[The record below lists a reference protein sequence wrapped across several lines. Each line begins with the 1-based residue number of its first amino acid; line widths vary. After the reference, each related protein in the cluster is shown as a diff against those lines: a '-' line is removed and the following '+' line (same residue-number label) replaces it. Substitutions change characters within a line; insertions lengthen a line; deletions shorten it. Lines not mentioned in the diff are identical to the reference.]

1 MSNRCEGKVAIVT
14 GGARGQGERIVAT
27 LAGEGCSVVI
37 GDVLDDEGK
46 AVADALGQ
54 NTIYTHLDVTDPAGW
69 SDAVAL
75 ATSVFGGVDIL
86 VNNAAIYRK
95 QLLEDETVAE
105 LDKIL
110 DVNLHGPFLGIQA
123 VIPAM
128 RARGGGSIVNVSSLA
143 GTTSY
148 PAHGSYSMS
157 KWALR
162 GLTRTAAIELAA
174 SNIRVNA
181 VLPGNIRT
189 TMSPT
194 TAAPDGEAPT
204 GLKRQADPQET
215 ANVVLFLASDD
226 ASFVNGTDLVAD
238 GGSLLG

>member
-1 MSNRCEGKVAIVT
+1 MPNRFEGKVAIVT
-14 GGARGQGERIVAT
+14 GGARGQGEQVVRA
-27 LAGEGCSVVI
+27 LAREGCSVVI
-37 GDVLDDEGK
+37 GDVLDDQGK
-46 AVADALGQ
+46 AVADDLGASVV
-54 NTIYTHLDVTDPAGW
+54 YTRLDVTSPTDWAQ
-69 SDAVAL
+69 AVAV
-75 ATSVFGGVDIL
+75 ATSTFGGLDVL
-86 VNNAAIYRK
+86 VNNAAIYRR
-95 QLLEDETVAE
+95 QLLEDETVAD
-105 LDKIL
+105 LDKVL

-128 RARGGGSIVNVSSLA
+128 RARSGGAIVNVSSLA

-162 GLTRTAAIELAA
+162 GLTRTAAIELAP

-189 TMSPT
+189 DMSPT
-194 TAAPDGEAPT
+194 TGSADAPT

-215 ANVVLFLASDD
+215 ANAVVFLASDD
-226 ASFVNGTDLVAD
+226 ASFVNGTDVIAD
-238 GGSLLG
+238 GGALLG

>member
-1 MSNRCEGKVAIVT
+1 MRNRFEGRVAIVT
-14 GGARGQGERIVAT
+14 GGARGQGEQIVRT
-27 LAGEGCSVVI
+27 LSREGCSVVV

-46 AVADALGQ
+46 ALAGDLGKSVV
-54 NTIYTHLDVTDPAGW
+54 YTRLDVTDQADW
-69 SDAVAL
+69 ADAVAL
-75 ATSVFGGVDIL
+75 ATSTFGGLDIL
-86 VNNAAIYRK
+86 VNNAGIYRR
-95 QLLEDETVAE
+95 QLLEDETVAD
-105 LDKIL
+105 LDKVL

-128 RARGGGSIVNVSSLA
+128 RARNGGSIVNVSSLA

-148 PAHGSYSMS
+148 PAHGAYSMS

-162 GLTRTAAIELAA
+162 GLTRTAAIELAP

-189 TMSPT
+189 SMSPT
-194 TAAPDGEAPT
+194 TAAADAPT

-215 ANVVLFLASDD
+215 ANVVVFLASDD
-226 ASFVNGTDLVAD
+226 ASFVNGTDVIAD
-238 GGSLLG
+238 GGSVLG

>member
-1 MSNRCEGKVAIVT
+1 MPNRFEGKVAIVT
-14 GGARGQGERIVAT
+14 GCARGQGEQIVRT
-27 LAGEGCSVVI
+27 LAREGCSVVI

-46 AVADALGQ
+46 AVAADLGKSAV
-54 NTIYTHLDVTDPAGW
+54 YTRLDVTSQNDWA
-69 SDAVAL
+69 DAVAL
-75 ATSVFGGVDIL
+75 ATSAFGGLDVL
-86 VNNAAIYRK
+86 VNNAGIYRK
-95 QLLEDETVAE
+95 QLLENETVAD
-105 LDKIL
+105 LDNVL
-110 DVNLHGPFLGIQA
+110 AVNLHGPFLGIQA

-148 PAHGSYSMS
+148 PAHGAYSMS

-162 GLTRTAAIELAA
+162 GLTRTAAIELAP

-189 TMSPT
+189 DMSPT
-194 TAAPDGEAPT
+194 TEAGDAPT

-215 ANVVLFLASDD
+215 AKVVVFLASDD
-226 ASFVNGTDLVAD
+226 ASFVNGTDVIAD

>member
-1 MSNRCEGKVAIVT
+1 MTQRFEEKVAIVT
-14 GGARGQGERIVAT
+14 GGARGQGEQIVRT
-27 LAGEGCSVVI
+27 LVREGCSVVI
-37 GDVLDDEGK
+37 GDVLDDLGK
-46 AVADALGQ
+46 ALADELGA
-54 NTIYTHLDVTDPAGW
+54 TVVHAHLDVTLASDWA
-69 SDAVAL
+69 DAVQV
-75 ATSVFGGVDIL
+75 ATSAFGGLDIL
-86 VNNAAIYRK
+86 INNAAIYRK
-95 QLLEDETVAE
+95 QLLEDENLAD
-105 LDKIL
+105 LDKVL

-128 RARGGGSIVNVSSLA
+128 RARQGGSIVNVSSLA

-148 PAHGSYSMS
+148 AGHGSYGMS

-162 GLTRTAAIELAA
+162 GLTRTAAIELAP

-194 TAAPDGEAPT
+194 TGEADAPT
-204 GLKRQADPQET
+204 GLKRQADPTET
-215 ANVVLFLASDD
+215 ANVVVFLASDD
-226 ASFVNGTDLVAD
+226 ASFVNGTDVVAD

>member
-1 MSNRCEGKVAIVT
+1 MPNRFEGRVAIVT
-14 GGARGQGERIVAT
+14 GGSRGQGEQIVRT
-27 LAGEGCSVVI
+27 LAREGCSVVI
-37 GDVLDDEGK
+37 GDVLDDQGK
-46 AVADALGQ
+46 QVADDLG
-54 NTIYTHLDVTDPAGW
+54 TAVVYTRLDVTNPADW
-69 SDAVAL
+69 AAAVAS
-75 ATSVFGGVDIL
+75 ATSTFGGLDIL
-86 VNNAAIYRK
+86 VNNAAIYRR

-105 LDKIL
+105 LDRVL

-123 VIPAM
+123 AAPAM

-148 PAHGSYSMS
+148 PAHGAYSMS

-162 GLTRTAAIELAA
+162 GLTRTAAIELAP

-189 TMSPT
+189 GMSPT
-194 TAAPDGEAPT
+194 TASGETPT

-215 ANVVLFLASDD
+215 AHAVVFLASDD
-226 ASFVNGTDLVAD
+226 ASFVNGTDIVAD

>member
-1 MSNRCEGKVAIVT
+1 MPNRFEGRVAIVT
-14 GGARGQGERIVAT
+14 GGSRGQGEQIVRT
-27 LAGEGCSVVI
+27 LAREGCSVVI
-37 GDVLDDEGK
+37 GDVLDDQGK
-46 AVADALGQ
+46 QVADDLG
-54 NTIYTHLDVTDPAGW
+54 TAVVYTRLDVTNPADW
-69 SDAVAL
+69 AAAVAS
-75 ATSVFGGVDIL
+75 ATSTFGGLDIL
-86 VNNAAIYRK
+86 VNNAAIYRR

-105 LDKIL
+105 LDRVL

-123 VIPAM
+123 AVPAM

-148 PAHGSYSMS
+148 PAHGAYSMS

-162 GLTRTAAIELAA
+162 GLTRTAAIELAP

-189 TMSPT
+189 GMSPT
-194 TAAPDGEAPT
+194 TASGETPT

-215 ANVVLFLASDD
+215 AHAVVFLASDD
-226 ASFVNGTDLVAD
+226 ASFVNGTDIVAD